1 MGGRCNGSEHSLYQ
15 HFSTTCGQTASR
27 IFDSRGELEGIPFF
41 FFLTLLVPSH
51 YLLCL
56 KLLKELKM
64 LPISLALSPDPPA
77 GPLRVLPAGC

>member
-1 MGGRCNGSEHSLYQ
+1 MSTACISIFPPLVGKLHRGFLTAEGSLRVY
-15 HFSTTCGQTASR
+15 
-27 IFDSRGELEGIPFF
+27 FF